1 MERIFLYSDQK
12 TLRIWTLFKKYGN
25 YRIVLNLKN
34 KYIESKHLKIKSL
47 LNFLH
52 MVKQAALSD
61 EDEKNE
67 KKDTFFPR
75 KVKKENL

>member
-1 MERIFLYSDQK
+1 
-12 TLRIWTLFKKYGN
+12 
-25 YRIVLNLKN
+25 
-34 KYIESKHLKIKSL
+34 
-47 LNFLH
+47 

-75 KVKKENL
+75 KVKKRKFMTKNNKKMTKYKNIYCVCGRTPSNSKSFILPIIQSICNLFHKNLF

>member
-1 MERIFLYSDQK
+1 
-12 TLRIWTLFKKYGN
+12 
-25 YRIVLNLKN
+25 
-34 KYIESKHLKIKSL
+34 
-47 LNFLH
+47 

-75 KVKKENL
+75 KVKKRKFMTKNDKI

>member
-1 MERIFLYSDQK
+1 
-12 TLRIWTLFKKYGN
+12 
-25 YRIVLNLKN
+25 
-34 KYIESKHLKIKSL
+34 
-47 LNFLH
+47 